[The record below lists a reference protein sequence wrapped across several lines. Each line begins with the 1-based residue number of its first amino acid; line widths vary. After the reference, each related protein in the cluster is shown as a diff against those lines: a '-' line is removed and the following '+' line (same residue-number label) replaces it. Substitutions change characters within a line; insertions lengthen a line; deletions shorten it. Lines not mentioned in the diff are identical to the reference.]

1 MILLP
6 VRGRDVWLE
15 SCRSENGIE
24 PPLWE
29 KIKPAEM
36 FDVLLDVGT
45 PVKYGSFAPPVMS
58 SVDEE
63 EGAAARAP
71 KRELTG

>member
-6 VRGRDVWLE
+6 VRGREVWLE

-29 KIKPAEM
+29 NIKPAEM
-36 FDVLLDVGT
+36 FDVLLEVGK
-45 PVKYGSFAPPVMS
+45 PDKYGSLAAPDMS

-63 EGAAARAP
+63 EGAATRAP

>member
-15 SCRSENGIE
+15 SCSSENGIE

-29 KIKPAEM
+29 NIRPAEM
-36 FDVLLDVGT
+36 LAVLLEVGK